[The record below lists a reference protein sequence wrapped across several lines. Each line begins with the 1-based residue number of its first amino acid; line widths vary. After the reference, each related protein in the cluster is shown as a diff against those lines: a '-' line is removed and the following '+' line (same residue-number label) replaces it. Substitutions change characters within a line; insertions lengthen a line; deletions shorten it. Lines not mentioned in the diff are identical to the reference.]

1 MDHLN
6 EKVQIVADDRER
18 PSGVIS
24 ELEKLDR
31 AIVKIGRLPLG
42 DYLVDDAILI
52 ERKSASDFAQSLI
65 ERRLFG
71 QASRLAR
78 TNLRPAYIIEGTS
91 DGWSNVH
98 VPRSAL
104 QGALITLSL
113 IFDIPVFRSFS
124 VGETALLIVYIGQQ
138 LVRLRDPNYAPYRHA
153 KAKRRKAR
161 QLDILESLPSI
172 GNDRAK
178 RLLAHFGSVRAC
190 LDASPGQLQE
200 VPGIGP
206 KTAETIHSIVN

>member
-1 MDHLN
+1 MNHLT

-24 ELEKLDR
+24 ELEKLDQ
-31 AIVKIGRLPLG
+31 AIVKIDRLSLG

-52 ERKSASDFAQSLI
+52 ERKSARDFAESLI

-71 QASRLAR
+71 QASRLVR

-91 DGWSNVH
+91 DGWSSLQ

-113 IFDIPVFRSFS
+113 IFDIPIFRSFN
-124 VGETALLIVYIGQQ
+124 VGETARLIAYIGQQ

-161 QLDILESLPSI
+161 QLHILESLPGI

-178 RLLAHFGSVRAC
+178 RLLAHFGTVRAC
-190 LDASPGQLQE
+190 LDASQDQLQE
-200 VPGIGP
+200 VSGIGP
-206 KTAETIHSIVN
+206 KTAETIHSTVN

>member
-1 MDHLN
+1 MNHLT

-24 ELEKLDR
+24 ELEKLDQ
-31 AIVKIGRLPLG
+31 AIVRIDRLSLG

-52 ERKSASDFAQSLI
+52 ERKSARDFAQSLI

-71 QASRLAR
+71 QASRLVR

-91 DGWSNVH
+91 DGWSSLQ

-113 IFDIPVFRSFS
+113 IFDILVFRSFNI
-124 VGETALLIVYIGQQ
+124 GETARGPPARFQ
-138 LVRLRDPNYAPYRHA
+138 LCAISACKGEA
-153 KAKRRKAR
+153 KKSAAV
-161 QLDILESLPSI
+161 
-172 GNDRAK
+172 
-178 RLLAHFGSVRAC
+178 AHFGKLARHWQRSRKKAFGP
-190 LDASPGQLQE
+190 LRNRPRLSRRFPGPASGGRWDWSEDGRKNP
-200 VPGIGP
+200 
-206 KTAETIHSIVN
+206 

>member
-1 MDHLN
+1 MNHLT

-24 ELEKLDR
+24 ELEKLDQT
-31 AIVKIGRLPLG
+31 IVKIDRLSLG
-42 DYLVDDAILI
+42 DYLVDDTILI
-52 ERKSASDFAQSLI
+52 ERKSARDFAQSLI

-71 QASRLAR
+71 QASRLVR

-91 DGWSNVH
+91 DGWSTLQ

-113 IFDIPVFRSFS
+113 IFDIPVFRSFN
-124 VGETALLIVYIGQQ
+124 VGETARLIAYIGQQ

-161 QLDILESLPSI
+161 QLHILASLPGI

-178 RLLAHFGSVRAC
+178 RLLAHFGTVRAC
-190 LDASPGQLQE
+190 LDASQDQLQE
-200 VPGIGP
+200 VAGIGP